1 MAKTVNRRPLS
12 VTTDSDDL
20 PQETYFNFAE
30 FKGLNTNRN
39 YVTIDQNSFSEVNN
53 MYVNQNGELST
64 RPPLKKYNIATLGID
79 ADEVILHIYKVNS
92 LLIYHTRKPVES
104 YYEWYVKFVYNG
116 QQYSKRVQA
125 DINVMWYDDKYVI
138 YNIFS
143 IEAFAWDYDK
153 NELVWY
159 NADDV
164 VYVPVTNVVYG
175 GNPNDAQE
183 AESKNIF
190 TDKEITRYLFDRSVD
205 TDQRG
210 LIGKDVEFELPDV
223 VDSDGNPTKFEITWV
238 VNNDKVFVSKLST
251 IDANYIQASDH
262 GTLLAT
268 LSTDITK
275 CWYSLDGNVFL
286 QINGPSNKFA
296 RHAAIRFMSND
307 SLTLWWYFTDGSA
320 QAESAIYYA
329 SLPYENDVS
338 AIVWNSISLDET
350 QEFGVNSYS
359 QSSST
364 GYSTIFTATNI
375 PRHGVGVS
383 TEGADCVIYFPNAPC
398 NYKNYSNSSK
408 SYSETGTESTG
419 TMTGTLIISINK
431 FSAGLFIGEGI
442 SDVVNVVTNLCK
454 AAFVKRTYN
463 VFYLYQV
470 RNNSSNKSIIPKIIT
485 FSTDMM
491 PYAKIELPSSLGRT
505 KVDFYQDIITPVDD
519 YEELDSFV
527 GTTLYSYDA
536 KFDLDFEAEEAKCN
550 ICAACTEGDVYYTI
564 NYPKFAIS
572 TSFIPSKHN
581 FKYTYK
587 GSSSDNDRNNDVLDL
602 GSSNGALP
610 NTTLQIISTSRSSSI
625 KMSRTENIVTN
636 KYFRYNGYNIAM
648 LDMGILRAIYLND
661 EGDTF
666 IVQDRN
672 DTLWTNNYDG
682 QIAVDYTTGSM
693 YNYLIPTLVDNFVTG
708 VISIANK
715 VYWSSK
721 REGKIYFPEDDVVE
735 FADEPTALVVFSQT
749 VLGIFLE
756 NNVYE
761 LQYDSDNDL
770 YQLLPTKLQLGNRRN
785 SDVLLNYDGQTIF
798 VTTIKGL
805 SSLNYQDF
813 VQSTEQV
820 YTYLTENIM
829 DDYDKYRVGPIKLY
843 QYKDWLFMYRQ
854 DTTILYVL
862 DLRNAS
868 WWKWT
873 NFGNVQQIVFDGEE
887 IEAVVDGYLY
897 YYDFKTDD
905 FRDNIDARI
914 DWKFVSQKMHFTYPN
929 NYKHIRSLTVFN
941 SQEVNSLRYKMSFRN
956 YRSLFNS
963 EANDT
968 VEYQVNREAEYNVLY
983 GIKTEPEQHEGLMLN
998 VKGTKS
1004 KYTAK
1009 LSYESKNLIVYPY
1022 ADEPTTA
1029 HGVTI
1034 VTDGEGVFVG
1044 GEMTEAGFT
1053 WYFALNRNNTLKA
1066 GTYNLT
1072 GCPVTNP
1079 NRVFKLKVETT
1090 EGVTLADDY
1099 GTGAV
1104 FTLDKDTAVNI
1115 YLVLYEGF
1123 KETLIL
1129 FRPMLERGSKYTGY
1143 IGYITP
1149 ETDIFITEHGTQW
1162 FNYSDIKSPT
1172 SISTSNRLA
1181 DDIIVKGGYEL
1192 ACILPYVSDSAF
1204 INVPIHIVP
1213 GQYSLSCDVYLQP
1226 EWDNRTVYLG
1236 IWNWSAQTYSRQQFY
1251 NVPKGRWTHL
1261 EYLFTAGK
1269 EDKVYIECQWMGDS
1283 SENRE
1288 ELGIR
1293 NVLFKLYSDKSE
1305 KIDYV
1310 GFTFKTHI
1318 NRINEIQQ
1326 LNGTTNVV
1334 GDYGVRVI
1342 GTFTKEVANI
1352 STTSEDKPCLSAFLK
1367 RVNFIKTNAFQ
1378 FAIENDKTDDNAE
1391 QFVTPNIAIKYRI
1404 TERLR

>member
-1 MAKTVNRRPLS
+1 MTKTVNRRPLS

-64 RPPLKKYNIATLGID
+64 RPPLKRYNIATLGID
-79 ADEVILHIYKVNS
+79 ADEEIVHIYKVNS
-92 LLIYHTRKPVES
+92 LLIYHVRNPKS
-104 YYEWYVKFVYNG
+104 GYFVKFVYNG
-116 QQYSKRVQA
+116 QQYNKAVPSE
-125 DINVMWYDDKYVI
+125 INILWLDDKYVI
-138 YNIFS
+138 FAKNTLY
-143 IEAFAWDYDK
+143 AFNWDYDK
-153 NELVWY
+153 DELVWY
-159 NADDV
+159 EAADI
-164 VYVPVTNVVYG
+164 VYTPVTEVIYG
-175 GNPNDAQE
+175 GNSADFQAV
-183 AESKNIF
+183 ESKNIF
-190 TDKEITRYLFDRSVD
+190 TTSEIIRYLFDRTVD

-210 LIGKDVEFELPDV
+210 ILGKTVDFELPDI
-223 VDSDGNPTKFEITWV
+223 VDDNGEPVKFSIVWV
-238 VNNDKVFVSKLST
+238 LNNDKVFVSKLGEVAA
-251 IDANYIQASDH
+251 DYMQASNH

-268 LSTDITK
+268 IDTDLTK

-286 QINGPSNKFA
+286 QVNGPSNYFA
-296 RHAAIRFMSND
+296 RHAAIRFMSDD
-307 SLTLWWYFTDGSA
+307 SSTLWWYFTDGSA
-320 QAESAIYYA
+320 QEKSRIYYA
-329 SLPYENDVS
+329 NLPYENNAAS
-338 AIVWNSISLDET
+338 ILWNTIDFNEI
-350 QEFGVNSYS
+350 QGFEVNSYS
-359 QSSST
+359 RSGST
-364 GYSTIFTATNI
+364 GYSTIFKVSNI
-375 PRHGVGVS
+375 PQYGVGTS
-383 TEGADCVIYFPNAPC
+383 SDSSRCVIYFPEITRT
-398 NYKNYSNSSK
+398 YENYSNGEK
-408 SYSETGTESTG
+408 SYSETGTKSKGST
-419 TMTGTLIISINK
+419 TGSLIITVYNGVPNLYIGNSEELDGN
-431 FSAGLFIGEGI
+431 SA
-442 SDVVNVVTNLCK
+442 NLCK
-454 AAFVKRTYN
+454 ARLASRDFT
-463 VFYLYQV
+463 VFYLYYVDFMQTSG
-470 RNNSSNKSIIPKIIT
+470 RIT
-485 FSTDMM
+485 PEVFTLSDELV
-491 PYAKIELPSSLGRT
+491 PYASIRLPNGKGYTS
-505 KVDFYQDIITPVDD
+505 VDFMQTSG
-519 YEELDSFV
+519 EFV
-527 GTTLYSYDA
+527 VTDRFVTDFKGTT
-536 KFDLDFEAEEAKCN
+536 
-550 ICAACTEGDVYYTI
+550 
-564 NYPKFAIS
+564 
-572 TSFIPSKHN
+572 
-581 FKYTYK
+581 KYTYDTYLNVDFEK
-587 GSSSDNDRNNDVLDL
+587 HIAEAKVGAICESGDIYSVIKYGVFKMRDKFDASKHLPKYTYAGTTADDERINLNLELDDTTISMATVNSVASNNIRI
-602 GSSNGALP
+602 SASES
-610 NTTLQIISTSRSSSI
+610 IITD
-625 KMSRTENIVTN
+625 
-636 KYFRYNGYNIAM
+636 KYFRYNGLNISL
-648 LDMGILRAIYLND
+648 LDIGITTAIYLSD
-661 EGDTF
+661 DGTTF
-666 IVQDRN
+666 IVQDDN
-672 DTLWTNNYDG
+672 NLLWTNDFTG
-682 QIAVDYTTGSM
+682 QVAVDLLNEGDIVYQ
-693 YNYLIPTLVDNFVTG
+693 LPTLVDNFVTG
-708 VISIANK
+708 VISVANK

-887 IEAVVDGYLY
+887 IESVVDGYLY

-983 GIKTEPEQHEGLMLN
+983 GIKTEQEQHEGLMLN

-1009 LSYESKNLIVYPY
+1009 LSYESKNCIPFPYPKLSEDTGI
-1022 ADEPTTA
+1022 ADGLTYEIDSDGSILLSGTA
-1029 HGVTI
+1029 EGDPESYVNLCKVDFGVGMRPNTSNGDYN
-1034 VTDGEGVFVG
+1034 VSGEHTSYDGNNHLTYISFLKG
-1044 GEMTEAGFT
+1044 TE
-1053 WYFALNRNNTLKA
+1053 
-1066 GTYNLT
+1066 
-1072 GCPVTNP
+1072 
-1079 NRVFKLKVETT
+1079 
-1090 EGVTLADDY
+1090 
-1099 GTGAV
+1099 
-1104 FTLDKDTAVNI
+1104 VNAI
-1115 YLVLYEGF
+1115 
-1123 KETLIL
+1123 I
-1129 FRPMLERGSKYTGY
+1129 RPMIEKGTHYTGFIRAY
-1143 IGYITP
+1143 TP
-1149 ETDIFITEHGTQW
+1149 DEEIEITEHGTQW

-1181 DDIIVKGGYEL
+1181 DDIIVKGNYEL
-1192 ACILPYVSDSAF
+1192 ACILPYSSDSAF

-1236 IWNWSAQTYSRQQFY
+1236 ICNWSAQTYSRQQFY
-1251 NVPKGRWTHL
+1251 NVPKGQWTHL
-1261 EYLFTAGK
+1261 EYLFTAG
-1269 EDKVYIECQWMGDS
+1269 EEAKVYIQCQWMGDS

-1305 KIDYV
+1305 KLDYV
-1310 GFTFKTHI
+1310 GYTFKTHI
-1318 NRINEIQQ
+1318 NYTNEIQQ
-1326 LNGTTNVV
+1326 LTGTTNIV

-1342 GTFTKEVANI
+1342 GTFTKEVADI

>member
-64 RPPLKKYNIATLGID
+64 RPPLKRYNIATLGID
-79 ADEVILHIYKVNS
+79 ADEEIIHIYKVNS
-92 LLIYHTRKPVES
+92 LLIYHVRNPKS
-104 YYEWYVKFVYNG
+104 GYFVKFVYNG
-116 QQYSKRVQA
+116 QQYNKAVPSE
-125 DINVMWYDDKYVI
+125 INILWLDDKYVI
-138 YNIFS
+138 FAKNTLY
-143 IEAFAWDYDK
+143 AFNWDYDK
-153 NELVWY
+153 DELVWY
-159 NADDV
+159 EAADII
-164 VYVPVTNVVYG
+164 YTPVTEVIYG
-175 GNPNDAQE
+175 GNSADFQAV
-183 AESKNIF
+183 ESKNIF
-190 TDKEITRYLFDRSVD
+190 TTSEIIRYLFDRTVD

-210 LIGKDVEFELPDV
+210 ILGKTVDFELPDI
-223 VDSDGNPTKFEITWV
+223 VDDNGEPIKFRIVWV
-238 VNNDKVFVSKLST
+238 LNNDKVFVSKLGEVAA
-251 IDANYIQASDH
+251 DYIQASNH

-268 LSTDITK
+268 IDTDLTK

-286 QINGPSNKFA
+286 QVNGPSNNFA
-296 RHAAIRFMSND
+296 RHAAIRFMSDD
-307 SLTLWWYFTDGSA
+307 SSTLWWYFTDGSA
-320 QAESAIYYA
+320 QEKSRIYYA
-329 SLPYENDVS
+329 NLPYENNAAS
-338 AIVWNSISLDET
+338 ILWNTIDFNEI
-350 QEFGVNSYS
+350 QGFEVNSYS
-359 QSSST
+359 RTDST
-364 GYSTIFTATNI
+364 GYSTIFKVSNI
-375 PRHGVGVS
+375 PQYGVGTS
-383 TEGADCVIYFPNAPC
+383 SDSSRCVIYFPKITRT
-398 NYKNYSNSSK
+398 YENYSNGEK
-408 SYSETGTESTG
+408 SYSETGTKSEGST
-419 TMTGTLIISINK
+419 TGSLIITVYNGVPNLYIGNAEELDGN
-431 FSAGLFIGEGI
+431 SA
-442 SDVVNVVTNLCK
+442 NLCK
-454 AAFVKRTYN
+454 ARLANRDFT
-463 VFYLYQV
+463 VFYLYYVDFMQTSG
-470 RNNSSNKSIIPKIIT
+470 RIT
-485 FSTDMM
+485 PEVFTLSDELV
-491 PYAKIELPSSLGRT
+491 PYASIRLPNGKGYTS
-505 KVDFYQDIITPVDD
+505 VDFMQTSG
-519 YEELDSFV
+519 EFV
-527 GTTLYSYDA
+527 VTDRFVTDFKGTT
-536 KFDLDFEAEEAKCN
+536 
-550 ICAACTEGDVYYTI
+550 
-564 NYPKFAIS
+564 
-572 TSFIPSKHN
+572 
-581 FKYTYK
+581 KYTYDTYLNIDFEK
-587 GSSSDNDRNNDVLDL
+587 HIAEAKVGAICDSGDIYSVIKYGVFKMRDKFDASKHLPKYTYAGTTADDERINLNLELDDTTISMTTVNSVASNNIRI
-602 GSSNGALP
+602 SASES
-610 NTTLQIISTSRSSSI
+610 IITD
-625 KMSRTENIVTN
+625 
-636 KYFRYNGYNIAM
+636 KYFLYNGLNISL
-648 LDMGILRAIYLND
+648 LDIGITTAIYLSD
-661 EGDTF
+661 DGTTF
-666 IVQDRN
+666 IVQDDN
-672 DTLWTNNYDG
+672 NLLWTNDFIG
-682 QIAVDYTTGSM
+682 QVAVDLLNEGNLVYQ
-693 YNYLIPTLVDNFVTG
+693 LPTLVDNFVTG
-708 VISIANK
+708 VISVANK

-905 FRDNIDARI
+905 LRDNIDARI

-983 GIKTEPEQHEGLMLN
+983 GIKTEQEQHEGLMLN

-1009 LSYESKNLIVYPY
+1009 LSYESKNCIPFPYPKLSEDTGI
-1022 ADEPTTA
+1022 ADGLTYEIDSDGSILLSGTA
-1029 HGVTI
+1029 EGDPESYVNLCKVDFGSGMRPNTSNGDYKVSGEHTSY
-1034 VTDGEGVFVG
+1034 DGNNHLTYISFLKG
-1044 GEMTEAGFT
+1044 TE
-1053 WYFALNRNNTLKA
+1053 
-1066 GTYNLT
+1066 
-1072 GCPVTNP
+1072 
-1079 NRVFKLKVETT
+1079 
-1090 EGVTLADDY
+1090 
-1099 GTGAV
+1099 
-1104 FTLDKDTAVNI
+1104 VNAI
-1115 YLVLYEGF
+1115 
-1123 KETLIL
+1123 I
-1129 FRPMLERGSKYTGY
+1129 RPMIEKGTHYTGFIRAY
-1143 IGYITP
+1143 TP
-1149 ETDIFITEHGTQW
+1149 DEEIEITEHGTQW

-1181 DDIIVKGGYEL
+1181 DDIIVKGSYEL
-1192 ACILPYVSDSAF
+1192 ACILPYASDSAF

-1261 EYLFTAGK
+1261 EYLFTAA
-1269 EDKVYIECQWMGDS
+1269 EEAKVYIQCQWLGDS

-1288 ELGIR
+1288 EFGIR

-1305 KIDYV
+1305 KLDYN
-1310 GFTFKTHI
+1310 GYTFKTHI
-1318 NRINEIQQ
+1318 NDTNEIQQ

-1342 GTFTKEVANI
+1342 GTFTKEVADI

>member
-64 RPPLKKYNIATLGID
+64 RPPLKRYNIATLGID
-79 ADEVILHIYKVNS
+79 ADEEIVHIYKVNS
-92 LLIYHTRKPVES
+92 LLIYHVRNPKS
-104 YYEWYVKFVYNG
+104 GYFVKFVYNG
-116 QQYSKRVQA
+116 QQYNKAVPSE
-125 DINVMWYDDKYVI
+125 INILWLDDKYVI
-138 YNIFS
+138 FAKNTLY
-143 IEAFAWDYDK
+143 AFNWDYDK
-153 NELVWY
+153 DELVWY
-159 NADDV
+159 EAADI
-164 VYVPVTNVVYG
+164 VYTPVTEVIYG
-175 GNPNDAQE
+175 GNSADFQAV
-183 AESKNIF
+183 ESKNIF
-190 TDKEITRYLFDRSVD
+190 TTSEIIRYLFDRTVD

-210 LIGKDVEFELPDV
+210 ILGKTVDFELPDI
-223 VDSDGNPTKFEITWV
+223 VDDNGEPVKFSIVWV
-238 VNNDKVFVSKLST
+238 LNNDKVFVSKLGEVAA
-251 IDANYIQASDH
+251 DYMQASNH

-268 LSTDITK
+268 IDTDLTK

-286 QINGPSNKFA
+286 QVNGPSNNFA
-296 RHAAIRFMSND
+296 RHAAIRFMSDD
-307 SLTLWWYFTDGSA
+307 SRTLWWYFTDGSA
-320 QAESAIYYA
+320 QEKSRIYYA
-329 SLPYENDVS
+329 NLPYENNAAS
-338 AIVWNSISLDET
+338 ILWNTIDFNEI
-350 QEFGVNSYS
+350 QGFEVNSYS
-359 QSSST
+359 RSDRT
-364 GYSTIFTATNI
+364 GYSTIFKVSNI
-375 PRHGVGVS
+375 PQYGVGTS
-383 TEGADCVIYFPNAPC
+383 SDSSRCVIYFPEITRT
-398 NYKNYSNSSK
+398 YENYSNGEK
-408 SYSETGTESTG
+408 SYSETGTKSKGST
-419 TMTGTLIISINK
+419 TGSLIITVYNGVPNLYIGNSEKLDGN
-431 FSAGLFIGEGI
+431 SA
-442 SDVVNVVTNLCK
+442 NLCK
-454 AAFVKRTYN
+454 ARLASRDFT
-463 VFYLYQV
+463 VFYLYYVDFMQTSG
-470 RNNSSNKSIIPKIIT
+470 RIT
-485 FSTDMM
+485 PEVFTLSDELV
-491 PYAKIELPSSLGRT
+491 PYASIRLPNGKGYTS
-505 KVDFYQDIITPVDD
+505 VDFMQTSG
-519 YEELDSFV
+519 EFV
-527 GTTLYSYDA
+527 VTDRFVTDFKGTT
-536 KFDLDFEAEEAKCN
+536 
-550 ICAACTEGDVYYTI
+550 
-564 NYPKFAIS
+564 
-572 TSFIPSKHN
+572 
-581 FKYTYK
+581 KYTYDTYLNVDFEK
-587 GSSSDNDRNNDVLDL
+587 HIAEAKVGAICESGDIYSVIKYGVFKMRDKFDASKHLPKYTYAGTTADDERINLNLELDDTTISMTTVNSVASNNIRI
-602 GSSNGALP
+602 SASES
-610 NTTLQIISTSRSSSI
+610 IITD
-625 KMSRTENIVTN
+625 
-636 KYFRYNGYNIAM
+636 KYFRYNGLNISL
-648 LDMGILRAIYLND
+648 LDIGITTAIYLSD
-661 EGDTF
+661 DGTTF
-666 IVQDRN
+666 IVQDDN
-672 DTLWTNNYDG
+672 NLLWTNDFTG
-682 QIAVDYTTGSM
+682 QVAVDLLNEVDIVYQ
-693 YNYLIPTLVDNFVTG
+693 LPTLVDNFVTG

-829 DDYDKYRVGPIKLY
+829 DDYDKYRIGPIKLY

-983 GIKTEPEQHEGLMLN
+983 GIKTEQEQHEGLMLN

-1009 LSYESKNLIVYPY
+1009 LSYESKNCIPFPYPKLSEDTGI
-1022 ADEPTTA
+1022 ADGLTYEIDSDGSILLSGTA
-1029 HGVTI
+1029 EGDPESYVNLCKVDFGAGMRPNTSNGDYNVSGEHTSY
-1034 VTDGEGVFVG
+1034 DGNNHLTYISFLKG
-1044 GEMTEAGFT
+1044 TE
-1053 WYFALNRNNTLKA
+1053 
-1066 GTYNLT
+1066 
-1072 GCPVTNP
+1072 
-1079 NRVFKLKVETT
+1079 
-1090 EGVTLADDY
+1090 
-1099 GTGAV
+1099 
-1104 FTLDKDTAVNI
+1104 VNAI
-1115 YLVLYEGF
+1115 
-1123 KETLIL
+1123 I
-1129 FRPMLERGSKYTGY
+1129 RPMIEKGTHYTGFIRAY
-1143 IGYITP
+1143 TP
-1149 ETDIFITEHGTQW
+1149 DEEIEITEHGTQW

-1181 DDIIVKGGYEL
+1181 DDIIVKGNYEL
-1192 ACILPYVSDSAF
+1192 ACILPYSSDSAF

-1251 NVPKGRWTHL
+1251 NVPKGQWTHL
-1261 EYLFTAGK
+1261 EYLFTAG
-1269 EDKVYIECQWMGDS
+1269 EEAKVYIQCQWMGDS

-1305 KIDYV
+1305 KLDYV
-1310 GFTFKTHI
+1310 GYTFKTHI
-1318 NRINEIQQ
+1318 NYTNEIQQ
-1326 LNGTTNVV
+1326 LTGTTNIV

-1342 GTFTKEVANI
+1342 GTFTREVADI

>member
-64 RPPLKKYNIATLGID
+64 RPPLKRYNIATLGID
-79 ADEVILHIYKVNS
+79 ADEEIVHIYKVNS
-92 LLIYHTRKPVES
+92 LLIYHVRNPKS
-104 YYEWYVKFVYNG
+104 GYFVKFVYNG
-116 QQYSKRVQA
+116 QQYNKAVPSE
-125 DINVMWYDDKYVI
+125 INILWLDDKYVI
-138 YNIFS
+138 FAKNTLY
-143 IEAFAWDYDK
+143 AFNWDYDK

-159 NADDV
+159 EASDI
-164 VYVPVTNVVYG
+164 VYTPVTEVVYG
-175 GNPNDAQE
+175 GNSADFQAV
-183 AESKNIF
+183 ESKNIF
-190 TDKEITRYLFDRSVD
+190 TTSEIIRYLFDRTVD

-210 LIGKDVEFELPDV
+210 ILGKTVDFELPDI
-223 VDSDGNPTKFEITWV
+223 VDDNGEPVKFSIVWV
-238 VNNDKVFVSKLST
+238 LNNDKVFVSKLGEVAA
-251 IDANYIQASDH
+251 DYIQASNH

-268 LSTDITK
+268 IDTDLTK

-286 QINGPSNKFA
+286 QVNGPSNNFA
-296 RHAAIRFMSND
+296 RHAAIRFMSDD
-307 SLTLWWYFTDGSA
+307 SSTLWWYFTDGSA
-320 QAESAIYYA
+320 QEKSRIYYA
-329 SLPYENDVS
+329 NLPYENNAAS
-338 AIVWNSISLDET
+338 ILWNTIDFNEI
-350 QEFGVNSYS
+350 QGFEVNSYS
-359 QSSST
+359 RTDST
-364 GYSTIFTATNI
+364 GYSTIFKVSNI
-375 PRHGVGVS
+375 PQYGVGTS
-383 TEGADCVIYFPNAPC
+383 SDSSRCVIYFPEITRT
-398 NYKNYSNSSK
+398 YENYSNGEK
-408 SYSETGTESTG
+408 SYSETGTKSEGST
-419 TMTGTLIISINK
+419 TGSLIITVYNGVPNLYIGNAEELDGN
-431 FSAGLFIGEGI
+431 SA
-442 SDVVNVVTNLCK
+442 NLCK
-454 AAFVKRTYN
+454 ARLANRDFT
-463 VFYLYQV
+463 VFYLYYVDFMQTSG
-470 RNNSSNKSIIPKIIT
+470 RIT
-485 FSTDMM
+485 PEIFTLSDELV
-491 PYAKIELPSSLGRT
+491 PYASIRLPNGKGYTS
-505 KVDFYQDIITPVDD
+505 VDFMQTSG
-519 YEELDSFV
+519 EFV
-527 GTTLYSYDA
+527 VTDRFVTDFKGTT
-536 KFDLDFEAEEAKCN
+536 
-550 ICAACTEGDVYYTI
+550 
-564 NYPKFAIS
+564 
-572 TSFIPSKHN
+572 
-581 FKYTYK
+581 KYTYDTYLNIDFEK
-587 GSSSDNDRNNDVLDL
+587 HIAEAKVGAICESGDIYSVIKYGVFKIRDGFDASKHLPKYTYAGTTADNERINLNLELDDTTVSMTTVNSVASNNIRI
-602 GSSNGALP
+602 SASES
-610 NTTLQIISTSRSSSI
+610 IITD
-625 KMSRTENIVTN
+625 
-636 KYFRYNGYNIAM
+636 KYFRYNGLNISL
-648 LDMGILRAIYLND
+648 LDIGITTAIYLSD
-661 EGDTF
+661 DGTTF
-666 IVQDRN
+666 IVQDDN
-672 DTLWTNNYDG
+672 NLLWTNDFTG
-682 QIAVDYTTGSM
+682 QVAVDLLNEGDIVYQ
-693 YNYLIPTLVDNFVTG
+693 LPTLVDNFVTG
-708 VISIANK
+708 VISVANK

-829 DDYDKYRVGPIKLY
+829 DDYDKYRIGPIKLY

-983 GIKTEPEQHEGLMLN
+983 GIKTEQEQHEGLMLN

-1034 VTDGEGVFVG
+1034 ETDGEGVFVG

-1143 IGYITP
+1143 ISYITP

-1181 DDIIVKGGYEL
+1181 DDIIVKENYEL
-1192 ACILPYVSDSAF
+1192 ACILPYAEDSAF

-1226 EWDNRTVYLG
+1226 ECDNRTVYLG
-1236 IWNWSAQTYSRQQFY
+1236 IWNWSAETYARQIFY
-1251 NVPKGRWTHL
+1251 NIPKGQWTHL
-1261 EYLFTAGK
+1261 EYLFTAA
-1269 EDKVYIECQWMGDS
+1269 EEAKVYIQCQWQGDS

-1288 ELGIR
+1288 EFGIR

-1305 KIDYV
+1305 KLDYE
-1310 GFTFKTHI
+1310 GYTFKTHI
-1318 NRINEIQQ
+1318 NYTNEIQQ
-1326 LNGTTNVV
+1326 LNGTTNIV

-1342 GTFTKEVANI
+1342 GTFTKKVADI
-1352 STTSEDKPCLSAFLK
+1352 STTSEEKPCLSAFLK

>member
-64 RPPLKKYNIATLGID
+64 RPPLKRYNIATLGID
-79 ADEVILHIYKVNS
+79 ADEEIVHIYKVNS
-92 LLIYHTRKPVES
+92 LLIYHVRNPKS
-104 YYEWYVKFVYNG
+104 GYFVKFVYNG
-116 QQYSKRVQA
+116 QQYNKAVPSE
-125 DINVMWYDDKYVI
+125 INILWLDDKYVI
-138 YNIFS
+138 FAKNTLY
-143 IEAFAWDYDK
+143 AFNWDYDK

-159 NADDV
+159 EAADI
-164 VYVPVTNVVYG
+164 VYTPVTTLVQGAETNKD
-175 GNPNDAQE
+175 NE
-183 AESKNIF
+183 APNIF
-190 TDKEITRYLFDRSVD
+190 TKASITRYLFEKTVYTDSSAIVGKEVTVHLGDFEDFTITWSANNDNVFISELGKVEADRITVSYLGPYFAFKVAD
-205 TDQRG
+205 NTQFWYSIDGNLFISITAPTDAKTHSKCTFMSDDGTAAFWYDLTDNILYR
-210 LIGKDVEFELPDV
+210 LALPAKDVTSTTFTWEKYEIEIA
-223 VDSDGNPTKFEITWV
+223 DSKMNCYSYNAIDISHMCSTKYAGDATNTGNAIGTSAES
-238 VNNDKVFVSKLST
+238 SKAV
-251 IDANYIQASDH
+251 IVIQQQ
-262 GTLLAT
+262 GTL
-268 LSTDITK
+268 
-275 CWYSLDGNVFL
+275 
-286 QINGPSNKFA
+286 
-296 RHAAIRFMSND
+296 
-307 SLTLWWYFTDGSA
+307 
-320 QAESAIYYA
+320 ESWA
-329 SLPYENDVS
+329 NDVS
-338 AIVWNSISLDET
+338 T
-350 QEFGVNSYS
+350 
-359 QSSST
+359 
-364 GYSTIFTATNI
+364 
-375 PRHGVGVS
+375 
-383 TEGADCVIYFPNAPC
+383 
-398 NYKNYSNSSK
+398 
-408 SYSETGTESTG
+408 YSETGTH
-419 TMTGTLIISINK
+419 GTLSNRLWDLIVTFDVDRSTAVKYYVQGESYLSDKTVLTDRFQIVIGNGNFSIANMVNADEDGHIIINNIVFDGNFEPYHYFIDTATSMGGADQPYIIPFYYNAINK
-431 FSAGLFIGEGI
+431 QLSFVYASPEG
-442 SDVVNVVTNLCK
+442 
-454 AAFVKRTYN
+454 YN
-463 VFYLYQV
+463 SFG
-470 RNNSSNKSIIPKIIT
+470 ST
-485 FSTDMM
+485 FSYEDESNFSKLIVA
-491 PYAKIELPSSLGRT
+491 YAGTNDNLWTTEIKNWDRRRN
-505 KVDFYQDIITPVDD
+505 YQD
-519 YEELDSFV
+519 
-527 GTTLYSYDA
+527 
-536 KFDLDFEAEEAKCN
+536 K
-550 ICAACTEGDVYYTI
+550 YYTL
-564 NYPKFAIS
+564 
-572 TSFIPSKHN
+572 
-581 FKYTYK
+581 KYTY
-587 GSSSDNDRNNDVLDL
+587 SSGTSDDDGTRRDPPLTADVSQVTNIINDTA
-602 GSSNGALP
+602 SMYFY
-610 NTTLQIISTSRSSSI
+610 ISTEGS
-625 KMSRTENIVTN
+625 VLTN
-636 KYFRYNGYNIAM
+636 QYFRVNGNNILLLPVVA
-648 LDMGILRAIYLND
+648 LKPIFVGADNI
-661 EGDTF
+661 F
-666 IVQDRN
+666 IGQDATN
-672 DTLWTNNYDG
+672 NFWTNNYEG
-682 QIAVDYTTGSM
+682 IVEVDLLNEGDIVYQ
-693 YNYLIPTLVDNFVTG
+693 LPTLVDNFVTG
-708 VISIANK
+708 VISVANK

-735 FADEPTALVVFSQT
+735 FADKPTALVVFSQT

-798 VTTIKGL
+798 VTTLKGL

-829 DDYDKYRVGPIKLY
+829 DDYDKYRIGPIKLY

-983 GIKTEPEQHEGLMLN
+983 GIKTEQEQHEGLMLN

-1009 LSYESKNLIVYPY
+1009 LSYESKNCIPFPYPKLSEDTGI
-1022 ADEPTTA
+1022 ADGLTYEIDSDGSILLFGTA
-1029 HGVTI
+1029 EGDPESYVNLCEVDFGSGMRPNTSNGDYNVSGEHTSY
-1034 VTDGEGVFVG
+1034 DG
-1044 GEMTEAGFT
+1044 
-1053 WYFALNRNNTLKA
+1053 NNHLTHISFLK
-1066 GTYNLT
+1066 GT
-1072 GCPVTNP
+1072 
-1079 NRVFKLKVETT
+1079 KVI
-1090 EGVTLADDY
+1090 A
-1099 GTGAV
+1099 
-1104 FTLDKDTAVNI
+1104 I
-1115 YLVLYEGF
+1115 
-1123 KETLIL
+1123 I
-1129 FRPMLERGSKYTGY
+1129 RPMIEKGTHYTGFIRAY
-1143 IGYITP
+1143 TP
-1149 ETDIFITEHGTQW
+1149 DEEIEITEHGTQW

-1181 DDIIVKGGYEL
+1181 DDIIVKGSYEL
-1192 ACILPYVSDSAF
+1192 ACILPYASDSAF

-1251 NVPKGRWTHL
+1251 NVPKGQWTHL
-1261 EYLFTAGK
+1261 EYLFTAG
-1269 EDKVYIECQWMGDS
+1269 EEAKVYIECQWMGDS

-1305 KIDYV
+1305 ELDYA
-1310 GFTFKTHI
+1310 GYTFKTHI
-1318 NRINEIQQ
+1318 NYTNEIQQ
-1326 LNGTTNVV
+1326 LNGTTNIV

-1352 STTSEDKPCLSAFLK
+1352 STTSKDKPCLSAFLK